1 LKINYFCIYIKKLE
15 REMAMELKITKTE
28 LLSGLFW
35 TQSVVER
42 KVTMP
47 ILSNALIEATPK
59 ILTITATDLEV
70 GVRSTHTADVAMPGK
85 VTVHAKNLYEIIR
98 QLPDEKIKIT
108 VAPNHWIE
116 IVSGKS
122 RFKIVG
128 MSADE
133 FPNLSFSEGKEVQS
147 IPPATL
153 MEMIERTAYAMSTDE
168 VRYNLNGIYC
178 EARDV
183 DGKPGLRFVAT
194 DGHRMAYCERT
205 TPKKWVLPKGVIIPR
220 KGVGELKRLCDGGGD
235 APVSLFFDSKQVVVS
250 RGNVSMLVRLID
262 GQFPPY
268 EQVIPKDLPK
278 AVTVD
283 RKQLINSLKRAT
295 LVASDMSHAVKLT
308 FSPGLIE
315 ISTANPDVGE
325 VHEELAATY
334 KGETFDV
341 GFNAKYFLDILGV
354 ITDEA
359 TVMGLKNNVSP
370 CVIRSEFDRGFL
382 SMVMPRR
389 L

>member
-1 LKINYFCIYIKKLE
+1 MEIKV
-15 REMAMELKITKTE
+15 TKSE
-28 LLSGLFW
+28 LLDGLYW

-47 ILSNALIEATPK
+47 ILSNALLEATPK
-59 ILTITATDLEV
+59 TLTITATDLEV
-70 GVRSTHTADVAMPGK
+70 GVRSTHAADVATPGK
-85 VTVHAKNLYEIIR
+85 VTINAKNLYEIIR
-98 QLPDEKIKIT
+98 QLPDEKIKLS
-108 VAPNHWIE
+108 VGGNHWVE
-116 IVSGKS
+116 IISGKS

-128 MSADE
+128 MPADE
-133 FPNLSFSEGKEVQS
+133 FPNLSFSEGKEAQS
-147 IPPATL
+147 IAPETL
-153 MEMIERTAYAMSTDE
+153 LEMIAKTSYAMSTDE

-178 EARDV
+178 ESKDV
-183 DGKPGLRFVAT
+183 EGKPGLRFVAT
-194 DGHRMAYCERT
+194 DGHRMAYCERS
-205 TPKKWVLPKGVIIPR
+205 TPGKFSLSKGVIIPR

-235 APVSLFFDSKQVVVS
+235 ASVSLFFDGKQIVAS
-250 RGNVSMLVRLID
+250 RGSVTMLVRLID

-278 AVTVD
+278 VVTAD
-283 RKQLINSLKRAT
+283 RKLFGESLKRAS
-295 LVASDMSHAVKLT
+295 LVASDMSHAVKMT

-315 ISTANPDVGE
+315 ISTTNPDVGE

-341 GFNAKYFLDILGV
+341 GFNAKYFQDILSV
-354 ITDEA
+354 ISDESV
-359 TVMGLKNNVSP
+359 VMGLKNNVSP

>member
-1 LKINYFCIYIKKLE
+1 
-15 REMAMELKITKTE
+15 MEIKITKTE
-28 LLSGLFW
+28 LMSGLYW

-47 ILSNALIEATPK
+47 ILSNALLEATPK
-59 ILTITATDLEV
+59 ALTITATDLEV
-70 GVRSTHTADVAMPGK
+70 GVRSTHTADVATPGK

-98 QLPDEKIKIT
+98 QLPDEKIKLT
-108 VAPNHWIE
+108 VGANHWLE

-128 MSADE
+128 MPADE
-133 FPNLSFSEGKEVQS
+133 FPKLSFSEGKEAQALTPTSV
-147 IPPATL
+147 I
-153 MEMIERTAYAMSTDE
+153 EMIEKTAYAMSSDE

-178 EARDV
+178 EAREV
-183 DGKPGLRFVAT
+183 GGKPGLRFVAT
-194 DGHRMAYCERT
+194 DGHRMAYCERP
-205 TPKKWVLPKGVIIPR
+205 TPGKFSLPKGVIIPR

-235 APVSLFFDSKQVVVS
+235 APVSLFFDAKQVVAS

-278 AVTVD
+278 VVTAD
-283 RKQLINSLKRAT
+283 RRQFGDALKRAS
-295 LVASDMSHAVKLT
+295 LVASDLSHAVKVA
-308 FSPGLIE
+308 FSPGMIE
-315 ISTANPDVGE
+315 ISSANPDVGE

-334 KGETFDV
+334 KGETFEV
-341 GFNAKYFLDILGV
+341 GFNAKYFLDILAV
-354 ITDEA
+354 IADEA
-359 TVMGLKNNVSP
+359 VVMGLKNNVSP

>member
-1 LKINYFCIYIKKLE
+1 
-15 REMAMELKITKTE
+15 MEIKITKTE
-28 LLSGLFW
+28 FLNGLYW

-47 ILSNALIEATPK
+47 ILSNALLEASSRT
-59 ILTITATDLEV
+59 LTITATDMVV
-70 GVRSTHTADVAMPGK
+70 GVRSTHTADVATPGK
-85 VTVHAKNLYEIIR
+85 VTINAKSLYEIIR
-98 QLPDEKIKIT
+98 QLPDEKIKIS
-108 VAPNHWIE
+108 VGNNHWME

-128 MSADE
+128 MAADE
-133 FPNLSFSEGKEVQS
+133 FPKISFLEGKENQQLPS
-147 IPPATL
+147 ETIL
-153 MEMIERTAYAMSTDE
+153 EMIEKTAYAMSNDE

-178 EARDV
+178 EAKEME
-183 DGKPGLRFVAT
+183 GKPGLRFVAT
-194 DGHRMAYCERT
+194 DGHRMAYCDRATPERFN
-205 TPKKWVLPKGVIIPR
+205 LPRGAIIPR

-235 APVSLFFDSKQVVVS
+235 ASVSLFFDAKQMVVG
-250 RGNVSMLVRLID
+250 RGSVMMLIRLVD

-268 EQVIPKDLPK
+268 EQVIPKDLSK
-278 AVTVD
+278 VVTVD
-283 RKQLINSLKRAT
+283 RRLFGEALRRAS
-295 LVASDMSHAVKLT
+295 LVASELSHAVKMT

-315 ISTANPDVGE
+315 ISTTNPDVGE
-325 VHEELAATY
+325 VNEELAATY

-341 GFNAKYFLDILGV
+341 GFNARYFLDILEV
-354 ITDEA
+354 ISDEA
-359 TVMGLKNNVSP
+359 VVMGLKNNVSP

>member
-1 LKINYFCIYIKKLE
+1 
-15 REMAMELKITKTE
+15 MEIKITKTE
-28 LLSGLFW
+28 LLNGLYW

-59 ILTITATDLEV
+59 TLTITATDLEV
-70 GVRSTHTADVAMPGK
+70 GVRSTHAADVAKPGK
-85 VTVHAKNLYEIIR
+85 VTVNAKNLYEIIR
-98 QLPDEKIKIT
+98 QLPDEKVKLS
-108 VAPNHWIE
+108 VGANHWME

-128 MSADE
+128 MPADE
-133 FPNLSFSEGKEVQS
+133 FPNLSFSEGKEAQS
-147 IPPATL
+147 LSPDTIL
-153 MEMIERTAYAMSTDE
+153 EMIGKSAYAMSTDE

-178 EARDV
+178 EAKEV
-183 DGKPGLRFVAT
+183 EGKPGLRFVAT
-194 DGHRMAYCERT
+194 DGHRMAYCERA
-205 TPKKWVLPKGVIIPR
+205 TPGKVALAKGVIIPR

-235 APVSLFFDSKQVVVS
+235 ASVSLFFDAKQLVAS
-250 RGNVSMLVRLID
+250 RGSVTLMVRLID

-278 AVTVD
+278 VVTAD
-283 RKQLINSLKRAT
+283 RKQFIDSLKRAS
-295 LVASDMSHAVKLT
+295 LVASDMSHAIKMT
-308 FSPGLIE
+308 FSPGMIE
-315 ISTANPDVGE
+315 INTANPDVGE
-325 VHEELAATY
+325 VHEELGATY

-341 GFNAKYFLDILGV
+341 GFNAKYFLDLLAV
-354 ITDEA
+354 ISDEA
-359 TVMGLKNNVSP
+359 VVMGLKNNVSP

>member
-1 LKINYFCIYIKKLE
+1 
-15 REMAMELKITKTE
+15 MEIKITKSE

-47 ILSNALIEATPK
+47 VLSNALLEATPK
-59 ILTITATDLEV
+59 TLTITATDLEV
-70 GVRSTHTADVAMPGK
+70 GVRSTHTADVATPGK

-98 QLPDEKIKIT
+98 QLPDEKVKLT
-108 VAPNHWIE
+108 VKANHWVE

-133 FPNLSFSEGKEVQS
+133 FPKLSFSEGKEVQS
-147 IPPATL
+147 VPTDTVL
-153 MEMIERTAYAMSTDE
+153 EMISKTAYAMSTDE

-183 DGKPGLRFVAT
+183 EGKPGIRFVAT
-194 DGHRMAYCERT
+194 DGHRMAYCERP
-205 TPKKWVLPKGVIIPR
+205 TPGKFALPKGVIIPR
-220 KGVGELKRLCDGGGD
+220 KGVGELKRLCDSGGD
-235 APVSLFFDSKQVVVS
+235 APVSLYFDGKQLVAA
-250 RGNVSMLVRLID
+250 RGAVTMLVRLID

-278 AVTVD
+278 VVTAD
-283 RKQLINSLKRAT
+283 RKQFIDSLKRAS
-295 LVASDMSHAVKLT
+295 LVASDMSHAVKMT
-308 FSPGLIE
+308 FSPGMIE
-315 ISTANPDVGE
+315 ISTTNPDVGE
-325 VHEELAATY
+325 VHEEMAATY

-341 GFNAKYFLDILGV
+341 GFNAKYFLDLLAV
-354 ITDEA
+354 ISDESV
-359 TVMGLKNNVSP
+359 VMGLKNNVSP